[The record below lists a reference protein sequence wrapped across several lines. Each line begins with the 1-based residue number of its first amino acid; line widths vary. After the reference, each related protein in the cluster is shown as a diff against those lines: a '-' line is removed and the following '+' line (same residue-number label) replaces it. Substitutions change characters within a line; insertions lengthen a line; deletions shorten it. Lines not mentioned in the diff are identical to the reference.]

1 MSLAGFAA
9 GFLFTFINL
18 VIGSQGTQFQRVTRS
33 PFPGLVIAEM
43 LVSTHITV
51 FGYVLLFGIR
61 LSLFAFLLYSLPLQ
75 SLRSR
80 NRC

>member
-9 GFLFTFINL
+9 GFLFTFIIMI
-18 VIGSQGTQFQRVTRS
+18 IGSQGTQFQRVTRS
-33 PFPGLVIAEM
+33 PFPGLVIDEM

-61 LSLFAFLLYSLPLQ
+61 LSLFAFLLYSLPLL
-75 SLRSR
+75 SLWSR
-80 NRC
+80 